1 MINQEAM
8 VVMEVTVAMEVMED
22 NQEGMEVM
30 EDNQDSQEVMEGIAV
45 MAVMAVMAE
54 TVDMVGTVD
63 IEIVNFDILFSYR
76 TNKKN

>member
-45 MAVMAVMAE
+45 MAVMAE